1 MAEVVVAHES
11 EAIREAIRRL
21 CADAGYAVHAV
32 GEGRAA
38 LAALATIAGGPAALV
53 LDVALP
59 GVHAYEIVEESK
71 RRAPE
76 TRIVLVASIYN
87 RTGYKRRPTSLYGA
101 DDYVEQHHIP
111 DALLVKLERL
121 IGPAPRAVELPPAHI
136 MTPEGEEIRDAGEE
150 RVAAVAANATTPSTM
165 PSTMIERAQRLA
177 RIIVADIAL
186 YNGDALDAAD
196 HHGHELELEA
206 RLRMDLEEGR
216 LLFDLRVPAEVRR
229 TRDFIAEALAEIRH
243 QRRVG
248 DKANGEKA

>member
-1 MAEVVVAHES
+1 VAEIVVAHES

-21 CADAGYAVHAV
+21 CVDAGYAVHAV
-32 GEGRAA
+32 GEGQAA
-38 LAALATIAGGPAALV
+38 LAALARRPAALV

-59 GVHAYEIVEESK
+59 AVHAYEVVEEAK

-76 TRIVLVASIYN
+76 TRVVLVASIYN

-121 IGPAPRAVELPPAHI
+121 IGPAPKAVELPPADVL
-136 MTPEGEEIRDAGEE
+136 TPEGVEIRDAGQGRLEPLP
-150 RVAAVAANATTPSTM
+150 AQPATTPR
-165 PSTMIERAQRLA
+165 MIERAERLA
-177 RIIVADIAL
+177 RLIVADIAL

-196 HHGHELELEA
+196 HHGHEAELEA
-206 RLRMDLEEGR
+206 RLRTDLEEGR

-229 TRDFIAEALAEIRH
+229 TRDFIAEALAEIRK
-243 QRRVG
+243 QRRAG
-248 DKANGEKA
+248 NAK

>member
-1 MAEVVVAHES
+1 MAETTIVVAHES
-11 EAIREAIRRL
+11 EPIREAIRRL
-21 CADAGYAVHAV
+21 CLDAGYSVHAV
-32 GEGRAA
+32 GEGQSA
-38 LAALATIAGGPAALV
+38 LAALAQRPAALV

-59 GVHAYEIVEESK
+59 EVHAYEVVEEAK

-111 DALLVKLERL
+111 DALLIKLERL
-121 IGPAPRAVELPPAHI
+121 IGPAPRPVELPSAHEL
-136 MTPEGEEIRDAGEE
+136 TPEGVRIRDAGEG
-150 RVAAVAANATTPSTM
+150 RLSPLPAGAPAAPPSQKM
-165 PSTMIERAQRLA
+165 VERAERLA
-177 RIIVADIAL
+177 RLIVADIAL

-229 TRDFIAEALAEIRH
+229 TRDFVAEALAEIRK
-243 QRRVG
+243 QRR
-248 DKANGEKA
+248 AEKAGGS

>member
-1 MAEVVVAHES
+1 VRVAEVVVAHES

-38 LAALATIAGGPAALV
+38 LAALERRPAALV

-59 GVHAYEIVEESK
+59 AVHAYEIVEEVK

-76 TRIVLVASIYN
+76 TRVVLVASIYN

-121 IGPAPRAVELPPAHI
+121 IGPAPRAVELPPPHVL
-136 MTPEGEEIRDAGEE
+136 TPEGLEIRDAGEQRMAPLASPRE
-150 RVAAVAANATTPSTM
+150 PTAQAQM
-165 PSTMIERAQRLA
+165 PQMPQMIERAERLA
-177 RIIVADIAL
+177 RLIVADIAL

-229 TRDFIAEALAEIRH
+229 VRDFIAEALSEIRH

-248 DKANGEKA
+248 GKA

>member
-1 MAEVVVAHES
+1 MAEIVVAHES

-32 GEGRAA
+32 GEGQAA
-38 LAALATIAGGPAALV
+38 LAALERRPAALV

-59 GVHAYEIVEESK
+59 TVHAYEVVEQAK

-76 TRIVLVASIYN
+76 TRVVLVASIYN

-121 IGPAPRAVELPPAHI
+121 IGPAPKPVEVPAPHAL
-136 MTPEGEEIRDAGEE
+136 TPEGVEIRDAGEG
-150 RVAAVAANATTPSTM
+150 RLSPLPAQPTTTPR
-165 PSTMIERAQRLA
+165 MIERAERLA
-177 RIIVADIAL
+177 RLIVADIAL

-196 HHGHELELEA
+196 HHGHEAELEA
-206 RLRMDLEEGR
+206 RLRTDLEEGR

-229 TRDFIAEALAEIRH
+229 TRDFIAEALAEIRK
-243 QRRVG
+243 QRRAG
-248 DKANGEKA
+248 TGT

>member
-1 MAEVVVAHES
+1 VAEVVVAHES

-21 CADAGYAVHAV
+21 CVDAGYAVRAV

-38 LAALATIAGGPAALV
+38 LAALAAIARGPAALV

-121 IGPAPRAVELPPAHI
+121 IGPAPRSVELPPADQ
-136 MTPEGEEIRDAGEE
+136 MTPEGEEIRDAGEG
-150 RVAAVAANATTPSTM
+150 RIAPLAANGSATNSA
-165 PSTMIERAQRLA
+165 IERAERLA
-177 RIIVADIAL
+177 RLIVADIAL

-229 TRDFIAEALAEIRH
+229 TRDFIAEALAEIRK
-243 QRRVG
+243 QRR
-248 DKANGEKA
+248 AEKAAGS

>member
-1 MAEVVVAHES
+1 MAETTIVVAHES

-21 CADAGYAVHAV
+21 CLDAGYAVHAV
-32 GEGRAA
+32 GEGQSA
-38 LAALATIAGGPAALV
+38 LAALARRPAALV

-59 GVHAYEIVEESK
+59 VVHAYELVEEAK

-121 IGPAPRAVELPPAHI
+121 IGPAPRGVELPSAHAL
-136 MTPEGEEIRDAGEE
+136 TPEGVRIRDAGEQ
-150 RVAAVAANATTPSTM
+150 RLSALPASAAAALPSQK
-165 PSTMIERAQRLA
+165 MIERAERLA
-177 RIIVADIAL
+177 RLIVADIAL

-196 HHGHELELEA
+196 HHGHEQELEA
-206 RLRMDLEEGR
+206 RLRIDLEEGR

-229 TRDFIAEALAEIRH
+229 TRDFVAEALAEIRK
-243 QRRVG
+243 QRR
-248 DKANGEKA
+248 AEKAAGS

>member
-1 MAEVVVAHES
+1 VRVAEVVVAHES
-11 EAIREAIRRL
+11 DTIREAIRRL

-32 GEGRAA
+32 GEGKAA
-38 LAALATIAGGPAALV
+38 LAALERRPAALV

-59 GVHAYEIVEESK
+59 TVHAYEIVEEVK
-71 RRAPE
+71 RRAPD

-121 IGPAPRAVELPPAHI
+121 IGPAPRAVELPPPHVL
-136 MTPEGEEIRDAGEE
+136 TPEGAEIRDAGEQRFSALPQE
-150 RVAAVAANATTPSTM
+150 QRAPTPQ
-165 PSTMIERAQRLA
+165 MIERAERLA
-177 RIIVADIAL
+177 RLIVADIAL

-229 TRDFIAEALAEIRH
+229 VRDFIAEALAEIRH

-248 DKANGEKA
+248 GKA

>member
-1 MAEVVVAHES
+1 VAETTIVIAHES
-11 EAIREAIRRL
+11 EAIREAIRHL
-21 CADAGYAVHAV
+21 CVEAGYRVVAV
-32 GEGRAA
+32 GEGQAA
-38 LAALATIAGGPAALV
+38 LQALAERPAAMV

-59 GVHAYEIVEESK
+59 AVHAYEVVEEVK
-71 RRAPE
+71 RRAPD

-121 IGPAPRAVELPPAHI
+121 IGPAPRAVELPPPHVL
-136 MTPEGEEIRDAGEE
+136 TPEGAEIRDA
-150 RVAAVAANATTPSTM
+150 AVAREAALPAPSNGDKSAASAKM
-165 PSTMIERAQRLA
+165 VERAERLA
-177 RIIVADIAL
+177 RLIVADIAL

-206 RLRMDLEEGR
+206 RLRVDLEEGR

-229 TRDFIAEALAEIRH
+229 TRDFIAEALSEIRH

-248 DKANGEKA
+248 QKA